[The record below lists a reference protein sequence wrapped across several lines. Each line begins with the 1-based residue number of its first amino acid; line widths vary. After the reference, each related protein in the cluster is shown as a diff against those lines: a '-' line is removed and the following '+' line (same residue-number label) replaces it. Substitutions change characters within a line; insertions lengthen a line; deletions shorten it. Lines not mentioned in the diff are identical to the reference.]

1 MRSRCHE
8 AEQTGPIARLYQA
21 GRTALLLGCAAG
33 CTMTGTLHG
42 GEEMKPNAET
52 RVHTTLGD
60 GRWFPGDPAGL
71 RRQVNAYIDAA
82 DAGGVTGRI
91 VSALAPHAGYV
102 YSGAVAG
109 HTFRTIRDTAR
120 AGLGPDLVVVLGF
133 SHRSASPGV
142 ALLDADIIRSPMGD
156 ATVDTTAAAQM
167 VKGRP
172 RIVLDSRPHQGEHSA
187 ENEIPFV
194 QAALPDSP
202 MVVGIIGDHD
212 PRTRHE
218 LLEALEEL
226 AKTRQVLVVAS
237 TDLLHDADYDKVSAT
252 DRRTLDRITALDS
265 KGLAESWSYRNQVC
279 CGIGPVLTAM
289 AYARAR
295 GATRGTLLRY
305 RNSGDDHPESRG
317 NWVVGYGAV
326 VFTAD

>member
-1 MRSRCHE
+1 MMVRSDK
-8 AEQTGPIARLYQA
+8 AERAA
-21 GRTALLLGCAAG
+21 GMKGLLLVFMVTFA
-33 CTMTGTLHG
+33 LISHLY
-42 GEEMKPNAET
+42 GEVRMKPNKET
-52 RVHTTLGD
+52 RVHITLGD
-60 GRWFPGDPAGL
+60 GRWFPADPAGL

-102 YSGAVAG
+102 YSGPVAG
-109 HTFRTIRDTAR
+109 DTFRAIRDTGQ
-120 AGLGPDLVVVLGF
+120 AGLAPDVVVVLGF
-133 SHRSASPGV
+133 SHRGAGPGV

-156 ATVDTTAAAQM
+156 AAVDTAAAALM
-167 VKGRP
+167 AKGRS
-172 RIVLDSRPHQGEHSA
+172 RITLDSRPHRGEHSA

-194 QAALPDSP
+194 QAALPDTP

-212 PRTRHE
+212 GRTHKE
-218 LLEALEEL
+218 LLAALEALS
-226 AKTRQVLVVAS
+226 KTRNVLVVAS
-237 TDLLHDADYDKVSAT
+237 TDLLHDADYDKVTTT
-252 DRRTLDRITALDS
+252 DHRTLERITALDS
-265 KGLAESWSYRNQVC
+265 AGLAESWSYRNQVC

-295 GATRGTLLRY
+295 GATKGTLLRY

-326 VFTAD
+326 VFTAE

>member
-1 MRSRCHE
+1 MTSLCHR
-8 AEQTGPIARLYQA
+8 AGQTGPIARLCQA
-21 GRTALLLGCAAG
+21 GRMTLLLACAMG
-33 CTMTGTLHG
+33 CTTTNHVHG
-42 GEEMKPNAET
+42 EVKVKPHADM
-52 RVHTTLGD
+52 RIHTTLGD
-60 GRWFPGDPAGL
+60 GRWFSGDSVAL

-82 DAGGVTGRI
+82 ETGGVTGRI

-109 HTFRTIRDTAR
+109 YTFRAIRDTAQ

-133 SHRSASPGV
+133 SHRTTSPGV
-142 ALLDADIIRSPMGD
+142 SLLDADIIRSPLGD
-156 ATVDTTAAAQM
+156 AAVDTAAAAQM
-167 VKGRP
+167 VRGRS
-172 RIVLDSRPHQGEHSA
+172 RIRLDSRPHQGEHSA

-194 QAALPDSP
+194 QAALPEIP

-212 PRTRHE
+212 PRTRQE

-226 AKTRQVLVVAS
+226 AKTRHVLLVAS
-237 TDLLHDADYDKVSAT
+237 TDLLHDADYDKVAAT

-265 KGLAESWSYRNQVC
+265 KGLAGSWDYRNQVC

-289 AYARAR
+289 AYARTR
-295 GATRGTLLRY
+295 GATQGTLLRY

-326 VFTAD
+326 VFTTD